1 MAGLCEGRVV
11 VVTGAGNGI
20 GRAEAL
26 ECARHG
32 ALVVVN
38 DLGVAIDGTGRSSEP
53 AERVAAEIQASGG
66 EAVVNTDDVSDFDGA
81 RHLVESAVAHFGR
94 LDALVNNAGILRD
107 RMLVN
112 MTVEEWDAVI
122 RVHLRGTF
130 APSHWAAA
138 YWRERSRA
146 GHEPAARIVNTSS
159 ASGIYGNPGQANYG
173 AAKAGIAA
181 FTVIAAMELGR
192 YGVTVNAIAPGA
204 RTRMT
209 ENLMPG
215 DAERPTDPGD
225 NDRAEP
231 FDEAAPENVAPLVAW
246 LTSTRSASVTGRVF
260 NILGGSLSVAEGWH
274 AGPGIDKGAR
284 FDAEELTDIVLRL
297 VEEAAP
303 NADMSGRRPLSTAG

>member
-1 MAGLCEGRVV
+1 MPGLCEDRVV

-26 ECARHG
+26 ECARLG
-32 ALVVVN
+32 AKVVVN
-38 DLGVAIDGTGRSSEP
+38 DLGVAVDGTGRSTAP
-53 AERVAAEIQASGG
+53 ADAVVEEIRALGG
-66 EAVVNTDDVSDFDGA
+66 EAVANGDDVADFDAA
-81 RHLVESAVAHFGR
+81 RHLVESAVEHFGR

-112 MTVEEWDAVI
+112 MGAEEWDAVI

-138 YWRERSRA
+138 YWRDRA
-146 GHEPAARIVNTSS
+146 KTGHGTDARIVNTSS

-181 FTVIAAMELGR
+181 FTVITAMELGR

-209 ENLMPG
+209 EGLMP
-215 DAERPTDPGD
+215 ATERADPAD
-225 NDRAEP
+225 PADR
-231 FDEAAPENVAPLVAW
+231 FDETSPENVAPLVAW
-246 LTSTRSASVTGRVF
+246 LVSPHSAAVTGRVF

-274 AGPGIDKGAR
+274 AGPGIEIGAR
-284 FDAEELTDIVLRL
+284 FDPEQLTDVVTGL
-297 VEEAAP
+297 VAEAAP
-303 NADMSGRRPLSTAG
+303 NADMSGRRPPPPPR